1 MAMKPHFP
9 ENWFHCLAER
19 EARDAMQEGT
29 SFQPFEARCDGL
41 VALIS
46 TSLFE
51 SDGWLL
57 VFLKSTVRIPQQPD
71 DSAFSQSFAFSYGE
85 KLRTRLGQ
93 NDPGFWQCFIQQAQ
107 HFLHRNC
114 CVFPRAIIATFS
126 WSRIRVIL
134 GLPASLAVLSCAVE
148 LLYQLLLLQKKDFFE
163 WLGCDCHYFFL
174 SGSPT
179 SP

>member
-29 SFQPFEARCDGL
+29 SFQPFEACCDGL

-57 VFLKSTVRIPQQPD
+57 VFLKSTVRIPQQLE

-85 KLRTRLGQ
+85 KLRT
-93 NDPGFWQCFIQQAQ
+93 
-107 HFLHRNC
+107 
-114 CVFPRAIIATFS
+114 
-126 WSRIRVIL
+126 
-134 GLPASLAVLSCAVE
+134 
-148 LLYQLLLLQKKDFFE
+148 
-163 WLGCDCHYFFL
+163 
-174 SGSPT
+174 
-179 SP
+179 